1 MRVAGCEALGGQGL
15 MVAGR
20 DGSHCCRVFA
30 DLWFV
35 YARR

>member
-1 MRVAGCEALGGQGL
+1 VRVAGCEAAGGKVL
-15 MVAGR
+15 RVAGT

-30 DLWFV
+30 DLWLV